1 MPHLSKIGIVL
12 PRVVNDVQLDELVA
26 SYLDSPDSFSQYLTV
41 DGEANWD
48 EFPWNVQRTVHCD
61 ELVWIRM
68 VNILDEIDQTK
79 RSRDTRWI
87 FVK

>member
-1 MPHLSKIGIVL
+1 MPQVSLKIGIIL
-12 PRVVNDVQLDELVA
+12 PRVVNDMQLDELVA

-68 VNILDEIDQTK
+68 VNIQNDID
-79 RSRDTRWI
+79 RSRSKQHDRD
-87 FVK
+87 